1 MVSGD
6 YKLENDGTCQ
16 AFEPVPCQTF
26 VTESTFGLPI
36 YHWRPQAD
44 VFGEI
49 HDWWRENQARTRTSV
64 VFCYALGKAQRL
76 LHGLSADCGPIILH
90 GTIERYLP
98 AYRAAGVVF
107 PQTTMADSETVKL
120 AAGRSL
126 VLAPVSAMN
135 SPWLRRFGDISTG
148 FASGW
153 MQIRGTRRRRSLD
166 RGFVL
171 SDHADWQGIL
181 STIEMTGAETVW
193 VTHGYTH
200 PLARWLRERGQKAE
214 ALETVW
220 KNCRRKRL
228 CRRRAGPHETLHGII
243 LRTGPHHPHQRKGG
257 GPQALFFP
265 GASGGRGLGVAIS
278 LRTKL
283 RRVVSTKR
291 LSQWLAAKSDC
302 RSG

>member
-1 MVSGD
+1 MRYGERLSRDGVALSLHPAGHILGSAQVRIEHRGEVCVVSGD

-16 AFEPVPCQTF
+16 PFEPVPCQTF

-214 ALETVW
+214 ALET
-220 KNCRRKRL
+220 RFL
-228 CRRRAGPHETLHGII
+228 EELPEET
-243 LRTGPHHPHQRKGG
+243 PSPPPGG
-257 GPQALFFP
+257 SA
-265 GASGGRGLGVAIS
+265 
-278 LRTKL
+278 
-283 RRVVSTKR
+283 
-291 LSQWLAAKSDC
+291 
-302 RSG
+302 